1 MPSEENDTDEYHYMT
16 WMMAQQ
22 KLLKKLKG
30 RRLAK
35 EEVTLSR
42 HNKCYVCYQFK
53 LTYVFYCISFYLVH
67 YVPTQLVKLTE
78 LYSQVKEKFR
88 QLHFYRGIENII
100 LFQKQPTPRIDF
112 HDNYYLPMHDFYTG
126 AITCLEFSSDGK

>member
-53 LTYVFYCISFYLVH
+53 LTYVFYCISFYLVSLC
-67 YVPTQLVKLTE
+67 T
-78 LYSQVKEKFR
+78 
-88 QLHFYRGIENII
+88 
-100 LFQKQPTPRIDF
+100 
-112 HDNYYLPMHDFYTG
+112 YLARKTNRTLLIG
-126 AITCLEFSSDGK
+126 